1 MINVFTYMC
10 TRPGYDESVRRFF
23 LMQNLT
29 AHTTVVRVICDDTF
43 TLKKLTL
50 IMNIK
55 KHGIHSA
62 LKC

>member
-1 MINVFTYMC
+1 
-10 TRPGYDESVRRFF
+10 
-23 LMQNLT
+23 MQNLT

-43 TLKKLTL
+43 TLKKFTL
-50 IMNIK
+50 ITNIK